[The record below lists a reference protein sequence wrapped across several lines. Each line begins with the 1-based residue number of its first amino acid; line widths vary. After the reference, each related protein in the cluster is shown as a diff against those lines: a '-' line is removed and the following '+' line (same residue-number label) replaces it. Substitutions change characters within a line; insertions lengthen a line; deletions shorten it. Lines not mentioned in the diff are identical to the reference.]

1 MESLSS
7 SYKAKRDLLTEM
19 LYTRLNDV
27 RKKVEVTRRGYAYDA
42 LRRPTSRTQVYP
54 PQQKF
59 AREDPFDYNRRS
71 ESARRLAGRLDR
83 SAAFAPEGRG
93 RVNSPVRSSGR
104 LLMPIPTDNI
114 GNRITAQEDA
124 ESVTYETNEL
134 NQYTLIKTNGAD
146 FTPDFDADGNQTL
159 IQTSTGIWRVTYN
172 AQNRAARY
180 ESADGS
186 TIITCVYD
194 YMGRRVRKQ
203 VVKDGVTTLDDR
215 FFYRGYLQVAAY
227 DWLPATKTSRCFLV
241 WDPTQSVATR
251 PLAIRTGG
259 TAYAYGWD
267 LTKNICE
274 LYGPN
279 GYIVNRYAYT
289 PFGSVTQTEGS
300 VNQPFTW
307 SSEAYDEELGLVYY
321 NFRYYNPCDGR
332 WMRREPG
339 MEYFSINLYAF
350 ALNNT
355 MTYHDVL
362 GFWNDGSYGDE
373 NAAYKDRGHS
383 DFPGQG
389 MFDYTKED
397 NDLSTSPFNPA
408 STWRHFRDLPEVEDE
423 LLDAVKECDKGKY
436 ESRAHQMQDYFSHYK
451 QGFESSPLLPL
462 YIIISFIPG
471 LVSWVLSGHAIETR
485 VQRITHQGK
494 KPDNPEDYR
503 EDYEAAKERTQ
514 AWLDLWSK
522 CCKQVGGQW
531 ERDNCTDCSHIDI
544 P

>member
-1 MESLSS
+1 
-7 SYKAKRDLLTEM
+7 
-19 LYTRLNDV
+19 
-27 RKKVEVTRRGYAYDA
+27 
-42 LRRPTSRTQVYP
+42 
-54 PQQKF
+54 
-59 AREDPFDYNRRS
+59 
-71 ESARRLAGRLDR
+71 
-83 SAAFAPEGRG
+83 
-93 RVNSPVRSSGR
+93 
-104 LLMPIPTDNI
+104 
-114 GNRITAQEDA
+114 
-124 ESVTYETNEL
+124 
-134 NQYTLIKTNGAD
+134 
-146 FTPDFDADGNQTL
+146 
-159 IQTSTGIWRVTYN
+159 
-172 AQNRAARY
+172 
-180 ESADGS
+180 
-186 TIITCVYD
+186 
-194 YMGRRVRKQ
+194 
-203 VVKDGVTTLDDR
+203 
-215 FFYRGYLQVAAY
+215 
-227 DWLPATKTSRCFLV
+227 
-241 WDPTQSVATR
+241 
-251 PLAIRTGG
+251 
-259 TAYAYGWD
+259 
-267 LTKNICE
+267 
-274 LYGPN
+274 
-279 GYIVNRYAYT
+279 
-289 PFGSVTQTEGS
+289 
-300 VNQPFTW
+300 
-307 SSEAYDEELGLVYY
+307 
-321 NFRYYNPCDGR
+321 
-332 WMRREPG
+332 